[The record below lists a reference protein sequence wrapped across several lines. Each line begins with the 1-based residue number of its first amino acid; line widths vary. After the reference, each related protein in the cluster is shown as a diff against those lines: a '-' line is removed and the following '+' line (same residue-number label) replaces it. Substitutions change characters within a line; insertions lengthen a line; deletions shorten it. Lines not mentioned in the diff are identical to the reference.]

1 MNSFILLLLLVS
13 GFMMARAFS
22 FGMIH
27 ITMHGYRQR
36 ECIERIVNEQKAC
49 DFINA
54 TYQMTITVINFF
66 IVIGCLSFL
75 FDVNL
80 ISTFSWVALVIIFSL
95 YVAFFVVKNK
105 LMIRYNLPNFY
116 NDMIDYRSKQKVVTK
131 DNDNEVDFIRS
142 YQKTINQKIKMNI
155 WFIISLFL
163 FLYIFK

>member
-1 MNSFILLLLLVS
+1 MDSFILLLLLVS

-54 TYQMTITVINFF
+54 TYQFIVTIINFF
-66 IVIGCLSFL
+66 ICFGCLFK
-75 FDVNL
+75 NYA
-80 ISTFSWVALVIIFSL
+80 IETYNIVALAIISIL
-95 YVAFFVVKNK
+95 YVVFFIIKNR
-105 LMIRYNLPNFY
+105 LLIRYNLPNFY
-116 NDMIDYRSKQKVVTK
+116 NDMVDYRSKQKVVTT

-142 YQKTINQKIKMNI
+142 YQKTIYQKQKMNI
-155 WFIISLFL
+155 WFIISLIIFL
-163 FLYIFK
+163 FIF